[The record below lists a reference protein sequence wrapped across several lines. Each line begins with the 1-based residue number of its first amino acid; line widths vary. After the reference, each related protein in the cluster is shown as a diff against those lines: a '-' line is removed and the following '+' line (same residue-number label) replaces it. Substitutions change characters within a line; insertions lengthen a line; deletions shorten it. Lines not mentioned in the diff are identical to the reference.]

1 MLRSVLRWR
10 SARGIPTPEGHG
22 TTRRPH
28 RRLCCCHGRQ
38 ALLRAPGSLVGV
50 LEEGEGEGQT

>member
-22 TTRRPH
+22 TMCRPH
-28 RRLCCCHGRQ
+28 RRLCCCRGRQ
-38 ALLRAPGSLVGV
+38 ALSRAPGSLVGV